1 MPDTPPSRFSRHI
14 THKGPGRRPR
24 HKKREHTMNNWTNI
38 IDAVS
43 GLLNLAAAV
52 ITLISTRPPRPKK

>member
-1 MPDTPPSRFSRHI
+1 
-14 THKGPGRRPR
+14 
-24 HKKREHTMNNWTNI
+24 MNNWNEI